1 MDEVLYTQH
10 NKRQVSCK
18 VKINGTKCTCSIAI
32 NLGIIVNDFLIS
44 GHVLDNNASN
54 CEIFY
59 HKLVLFCQEL
69 KSQLDT
75 CLSDGTPL
83 LVTDCNMDIIM
94 TDKRFLAVLASR
106 SRFISSNMPFKLMV
120 CHTLVKPI
128 LLFKLYEDI

>member
-44 GHVLDNNASN
+44 GHVLVLPTVRSMDGSK

-59 HKLVLFCQEL
+59 PYVKYFTLNVCYF
-69 KSQLDT
+69 
-75 CLSDGTPL
+75 
-83 LVTDCNMDIIM
+83 V
-94 TDKRFLAVLASR
+94 R
-106 SRFISSNMPFKLMV
+106 S
-120 CHTLVKPI
+120 
-128 LLFKLYEDI
+128 